1 MTKLLNLT
9 SNVASVIFFA
19 IGGKMFWL
27 LGLCMAVGSMAGG
40 WMGSHTAIRFGAQLI
55 RPLLVLLSLA
65 LTGRLLWGYFWA

>member
-1 MTKLLNLT
+1 
-9 SNVASVIFFA
+9 
-19 IGGKMFWL
+19 
-27 LGLCMAVGSMAGG
+27 MAVGSMAGG